1 MSKLRTWLAG
11 AFTNPATGQASH
23 TKIWANVSCAAMTY
37 KFLVTDAPMEIWA
50 VYGCIV
56 GGYVLGKRGLSIIP
70 QLAQIKL
77 EKERENDVDAPT
89 E

>member
-1 MSKLRTWLAG
+1 MSGFKHWMAG
-11 AFTNPATGQASH
+11 AFTNPTTGQASH

-37 KFLVTDAPMEIWA
+37 KFLLTDAPMEIWA

-70 QLAQIKL
+70 QLAQIKQG
-77 EKERENDVDAPT
+77 KERENDVDAPT